1 MENSETTKVGIQD
14 ATGQTTINH
23 ETISKERLYLKRYE
37 HCRRLIEK
45 DSRFNGMSEEEKDSY
60 AQSLATPEYLDLTCD
75 WAFKYLFQNHPDLL
89 ITLLNDILKEDISS
103 VEFRNTELTE
113 VAP

>member
-14 ATGQTTINH
+14 ATDQTTINH

-45 DSRFNGMSEEEKDSY
+45 DSRFNGM
-60 AQSLATPEYLDLTCD
+60 
-75 WAFKYLFQNHPDLL
+75 
-89 ITLLNDILKEDISS
+89 
-103 VEFRNTELTE
+103 
-113 VAP
+113 